1 METLAAMDAKLA
13 ALRQGYECSCGQTHH
28 LSIGD
33 IEVAYD
39 VLARIPDKL
48 RDLGFEG
55 PVHLIADSNTLTA
68 AGSKVADALRQ
79 AGFSVSETVFVTP
92 DEALVPNEAALAK
105 LFIEVPVTAE
115 VLVAVGAGTITDL
128 VRFTAYKMGKP
139 FVSVPTAPSMDGYA
153 SAVSPLIVGGFKRTF
168 SANPPRAIYA
178 DLDVLCRAPMW
189 MIVAGFGDLVG
200 KYTAKADWELS
211 RIINNEYF
219 CQSSLD
225 LMAAALELCTS
236 NPEGLTRR
244 EPQLI
249 KGLMEG
255 LILSGIAISMA
266 GSSRPASGAEHQLA
280 HYWEMRSLQ
289 ENQHFHLHGTKV
301 GVATPLVLG
310 IYNKVLRFDPSTIDL
325 NSLAESHQG
334 PETVEA
340 AVRAHYGSMADEILA
355 ESHGKRLTW
364 SAREERVRLIQSK
377 WEEIQRT
384 LAWLPSAEAVTEMLT
399 RAGAE
404 SSPESLGLPDEWVK
418 DALTYA
424 RHLRSRYTVMD
435 LAAELGI

>member
-28 LSIGD
+28 LSIAD
-33 IEVAYD
+33 IEVAHN
-39 VLARIPDKL
+39 VLARIPDRL
-48 RDLGFEG
+48 RALGLEG
-55 PVHLIADSNTLTA
+55 PVHLIADTNTQAA
-68 AGSKVADALRQ
+68 AGAQVADALRQ
-79 AGFSVSETVFVTP
+79 AGFSVSETVFATP
-92 DEALVPNEAALAK
+92 DKALVPNEPVLAR
-105 LFIEVPVTAE
+105 LFIEVPITAE
-115 VLVAVGAGTITDL
+115 VLIAVGAGTITDL
-128 VRFTAYKMGKP
+128 VRFAAYKMGKP

-168 SANPPRAIYA
+168 TASPPRAIYA
-178 DLDVLCRAPMW
+178 DLDVLCKAPMW

-200 KYTAKADWELS
+200 KYTARADWELS
-211 RIINNEYF
+211 RIINDEYF

-236 NPEGLTRR
+236 NPEGLSRR
-244 EPQLI
+244 EPHLI
-249 KGLMEG
+249 QGLMEG

-266 GSSRPASGAEHQLA
+266 GNSRPASGAEHQLA

-289 ENQHFHLHGTKV
+289 ENCHFHLHGTKV
-301 GVATPLVLG
+301 GVATPLVLS
-310 IYNKVLRFDPSTIDL
+310 IYNRVLGFDPSTIDL
-325 NSLAESHQG
+325 GSLADSHQG
-334 PETVEA
+334 PEKVEA
-340 AVRAHYGSMADEILA
+340 AVRTHYGSMAEEILA

-364 SAREERVRLIQSK
+364 NARKERIGLIQSK
-377 WEEIQRT
+377 WEEIRRT

-404 SSPESLGLPDEWVK
+404 SSPEGLGLPDEWVK
-418 DALTYA
+418 DALMYA